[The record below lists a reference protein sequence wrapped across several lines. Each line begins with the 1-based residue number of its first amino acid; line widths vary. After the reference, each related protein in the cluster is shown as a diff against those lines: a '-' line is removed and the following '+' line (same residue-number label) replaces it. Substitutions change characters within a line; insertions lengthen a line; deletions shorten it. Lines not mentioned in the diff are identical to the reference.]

1 MSDYATNTLHVPTR
15 LFQVSLLG
23 KTPSLL
29 YAVTYFPRIHETH
42 LLSAIYRIRTISIKK
57 HEPYPMLK
65 LQSTQLTKQNKFFE
79 VYFRLDR
86 INGNYAKSC
95 VSPRP
100 SMESLLIFIQNL

>member
-1 MSDYATNTLHVPTR
+1 
-15 LFQVSLLG
+15 
-23 KTPSLL
+23 
-29 YAVTYFPRIHETH
+29 
-42 LLSAIYRIRTISIKK
+42 
-57 HEPYPMLK
+57 MLK
-65 LQSTQLTKQNKFFE
+65 LQSIQLTKQNKFFE